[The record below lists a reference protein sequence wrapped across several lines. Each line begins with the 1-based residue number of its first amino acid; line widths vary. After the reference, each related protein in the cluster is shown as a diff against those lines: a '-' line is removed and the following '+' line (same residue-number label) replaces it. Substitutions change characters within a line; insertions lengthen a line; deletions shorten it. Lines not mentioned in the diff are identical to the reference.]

1 MFNSE
6 EDYLDDIAT
15 LNNRIRALQAEN
27 ELLKKE
33 VRKLAGRTTEEQ
45 QNGEIVPEDGERVR
59 GRDGVP

>member
-33 VRKLAGRTTEEQ
+33 VRKLAGKEQKQNTTVVPE
-45 QNGEIVPEDGERVR
+45 NGERIR

>member
-15 LNNRIRALQAEN
+15 LNARIRALKAEN
-27 ELLKKE
+27 EYLKKE
-33 VRKLAGRTTEEQ
+33 VRKLAGRTEEQ
-45 QNGEIVPEDGERVR
+45 QNRTAVPENGERVC